1 VTTNSESTLKALV
14 GIGRFAEALRLLQE
28 RIAGSKP
35 TTELSLLEAELLE
48 KLGAA
53 AEAEGRATA
62 LLKRPG
68 LSSAER
74 SRCHLILGNE
84 SRDRGLLKVAVNQY
98 QRALALAQQAEDRR
112 QEVWA
117 LLRLLLAYADSGDL
131 GAFAGIL
138 ATVRKN
144 IIALADPQLLTALH
158 LFVAEAEAK
167 RGLAENARHHIRVAR
182 RLLGTSPDLWLQGTA
197 DNGSFC
203 VNYTLS
209 DFKSAL
215 TDAQSAL
222 SVSAV
227 SGHLA
232 ARRAAL
238 ANLGH
243 VYLVAADF
251 EKALECLD
259 TALSMCPVAGETRA
273 SILDGLAQ
281 LALATGQV
289 SNCDTML
296 KAVEVALK
304 GHPSPCSQSEMWSSV
319 TRGRLLL
326 AVGRGTEVVGFCDRT
341 IAALPTN
348 DDKSLSIQLQLIR
361 AAGLVACR
369 ELKLATQA
377 VVLVAQKAP
386 NASMEIKAGLARVTG
401 GLLREQGELGRA
413 QVWFGRASR
422 IFECIGHRLGR
433 DEVRRDSAS
442 LCAGKVAVT
451 DSLSEP
457 ETGGS
462 GDTTAEIA
470 VDRLSA
476 LFDLAAYPDLL
487 GHEVLNLL
495 LDTKAVSSGEI
506 IAVDAVQEQ
515 RSHVAH
521 ACTEPDSGHPNGTEK
536 WQIELG
542 DRGGRTFYL
551 LVEPSDRPSG
561 SVTLQGAQKLV
572 QAARALEA
580 VRLERLQEA
589 ALWPIEIRP
598 QTYRGVFVSRQMQE
612 LVSLAR
618 KIVDSDATVLLTGE
632 TGTGKEVVARMI
644 HDESSRAGQPFV
656 PFNCSSFSSD
666 TVESQLFGYRK
677 GAFTGADSSF
687 SGVIRAAT
695 GGTLFLDEVGDLPV
709 EVQPKL
715 LRFLESGEI
724 HPLGDPR
731 PVRSNVRILAAT
743 NVDLGQMAKSGAF
756 REDLYYRLNVIP
768 VVLPPLRERREE
780 IPLLFEHYLHQ
791 FCASAGK
798 ERLRLAQETMEY
810 LVLYGWP
817 GNVRQL
823 VNEVKRLVA
832 LGEPGAVLMPE
843 HLSPDIVASRR
854 TLPVA
859 QRVPTS
865 SEVLVRLD
873 QTAAAAHD
881 HLDRAQIAWA
891 MKASGN
897 RVEAAAMMLGV
908 SRKGLYLKRQR
919 LGLGVSAKA
928 EQPSA

>member
-1 VTTNSESTLKALV
+1 
-14 GIGRFAEALRLLQE
+14 
-28 RIAGSKP
+28 
-35 TTELSLLEAELLE
+35 
-48 KLGAA
+48 
-53 AEAEGRATA
+53 
-62 LLKRPG
+62 
-68 LSSAER
+68 
-74 SRCHLILGNE
+74 
-84 SRDRGLLKVAVNQY
+84 
-98 QRALALAQQAEDRR
+98 
-112 QEVWA
+112 
-117 LLRLLLAYADSGDL
+117 
-131 GAFAGIL
+131 
-138 ATVRKN
+138 
-144 IIALADPQLLTALH
+144 
-158 LFVAEAEAK
+158 
-167 RGLAENARHHIRVAR
+167 LAENARHHIRVAR
-182 RLLGTSPDLWLQGTA
+182 RLLETSPDLWLQGTA

-215 TDAQSAL
+215 ADAQSAL

-251 EKALECLD
+251 ERARECLE
-259 TALSMCPVAGETRA
+259 TALSMCPAAGETRA

-281 LALATGQV
+281 LSLATGQL
-289 SNCDTML
+289 SNCETML
-296 KAVEVALK
+296 EAVEDALK

-326 AVGRGTEVVGFCDRT
+326 AVGRCNEVVGFCDRA

-369 ELKLATQA
+369 EIELATQA
-377 VVLVAQKAP
+377 VVLVTDKVP
-386 NASMEIKAGLARVTG
+386 NTSMEIKAELAKVTG

-422 IFECIGHRLGR
+422 ILECIGHTLGR
-433 DEVRRDSAS
+433 NDVRGDSAS
-442 LCAGKVAVT
+442 LPAHEVSLTHMCPERVHPET
-451 DSLSEP
+451 DSSR
-457 ETGGS
+457 
-462 GDTTAEIA
+462 DTATEIA
-470 VDRLSA
+470 IDRLSA

-495 LDTKAVSSGEI
+495 LDTKAVSSGTI
-506 IAVDAVQEQ
+506 IAVDTVQEQ
-515 RSHVAH
+515 HPCVAH
-521 ACTEPDSGHPNGTEK
+521 ACTEPNGGHPNGTEK
-536 WQIELG
+536 CQIELG
-542 DRGGRTFYL
+542 SEGGRTFYL
-551 LVEPSDRPSG
+551 LVESADRPSG
-561 SVTLQGAQKLV
+561 SVTLQGAKRVL

-580 VRLERLQEA
+580 VRLERLQEV
-589 ALWPIEIRP
+589 ALWPIETRP
-598 QTYRGVFVSRQMQE
+598 HTYRGVFVSRQMQE

-677 GAFTGADSSF
+677 GAFTGAISSF
-687 SGVIRAAT
+687 SGVIRAAA
-695 GGTLFLDEVGDLPV
+695 GGTLFLDEVGDLPL

-724 HPLGDPR
+724 QPLGDPR
-731 PVRSNVRILAAT
+731 PVRSDVRVLAAT
-743 NVDLGQMAKSGAF
+743 NGDLVQMAKSGTF

-768 VVLPPLRERREE
+768 VRLPPLRERREE
-780 IPLLFEHYLHQ
+780 IPLLFEHYLQQ
-791 FCASAGK
+791 FCAGAGK
-798 ERLRLAQETMEY
+798 ERLRLAQETVEY

-843 HLSPDIVASRR
+843 HLSSDIVASRR
-854 TLPVA
+854 TLPAA
-859 QRVPTS
+859 QRLPTS

-873 QTAAAAHD
+873 QPAAAAHD

-897 RVEAAAMMLGV
+897 RVETAATILGV
-908 SRKGLYLKRQR
+908 SRKGLYLKRHR
-919 LGLGVSAKA
+919 LGLPLPGTAAQAA
-928 EQPSA
+928 E